1 MRAYKGFNKNL
12 QCRGFQYETGKTYEE
27 KSASLCREGFHACEA
42 PLNVFDYYP
51 PGEGS
56 RYCEVDLEGVTDER
70 KNDTKICGTKISVGA
85 EIGIRGLIKAHF
97 DYVREKVTESVAKGD
112 SEAVAVGNEKAATAG
127 DMGAA
132 TAGYRGA
139 ATAGYRG
146 AATAGDRGAATAGDR
161 GAATAG
167 DRGAATA
174 GYMGA
179 ATAGYRGAATAG
191 DMGAATSR
199 GRSRTGENGF
209 AIARGNCV
217 KASGGINAI
226 LVLAEEEEENCQIK
240 FWKAFVIDGKKY
252 KPGVWYTLDDYGEVV
267 EAEGEADE

>member
-1 MRAYKGFNKNL
+1 MKAYKGFDKEMK
-12 QCRGFQYETGKTYEE
+12 CRGFQYESGKEYETE
-27 KSASLCREGFHACEA
+27 KAELCKTGFHACEA

-70 KNDTKICGTKISVGA
+70 EDDTKICGTKISVGA

-127 DMGAA
+127 YM
-132 TAGYRGA
+132 
-139 ATAGYRG
+139 G
-146 AATAGDRGAATAGDR
+146 AATAGDR
-161 GAATAG
+161 
-167 DRGAATA
+167 
-174 GYMGA
+174 
-179 ATAGYRGAATAG
+179 
-191 DMGAATSR
+191 GAATSR

-209 AIARGNCV
+209 AIARGNGV

-226 LVLAEEEEENCQIK
+226 LVLAEEEEESYQIK

>member
-1 MRAYKGFNKNL
+1 MKAYKGFDKKMK
-12 QCRGFQYETGKTYEE
+12 CRGFQYESGKKYETE
-27 KSASLCREGFHACEA
+27 KAELCKTGFHACKV

-70 KNDTKICGTKISVGA
+70 EDDTKICGTKISVGA

-127 DMGAA
+127 YMGAA

-139 ATAGYRG
+139 ATAGY
-146 AATAGDRGAATAGDR
+146 
-161 GAATAG
+161 
-167 DRGAATA
+167 
-174 GYMGA
+174 
-179 ATAGYRGAATAG
+179 
-191 DMGAATSR
+191 MGAATSR
-199 GRSRTGENGF
+199 GRSCTGKNGF
-209 AIARGNCV
+209 AIARGNGV

-226 LVLAEEEEENCQIK
+226 LVLAEEEEESYQIK

>member
-1 MRAYKGFNKNL
+1 MKAYKGFDKEMK
-12 QCRGFQYETGKTYEE
+12 CRGFQYESGKEYETE
-27 KSASLCREGFHACEA
+27 KAELCETGFHACEA

-70 KNDTKICGTKISVGA
+70 ENDTKICGTKISVGA

-127 DMGAA
+127 N
-132 TAGYRGA
+132 Y
-139 ATAGYRG
+139 
-146 AATAGDRGAATAGDR
+146 

-174 GYMGA
+174 GY
-179 ATAGYRGAATAG
+179 R
-191 DMGAATSR
+191 GAATSR
-199 GRSRTGENGF
+199 GRSSTGKNGF
-209 AIARGNCV
+209 AIARGNGV
-217 KASGGINAI
+217 KASGGMNAI
-226 LVLAEEEEENCQIK
+226 LVLAEEEEESYQIK

-252 KPGVWYTLDDYGEVV
+252 KPHTWYSLDESGEVV
-267 EAEGEADE
+267 EDMQE

>member
-139 ATAGYRG
+139 ATAG
-146 AATAGDRGAATAGDR
+146 
-161 GAATAG
+161 
-167 DRGAATA
+167 
-174 GYMGA
+174 
-179 ATAGYRGAATAG
+179 

>member
-1 MRAYKGFNKNL
+1 MKAYKGFDKEMK
-12 QCRGFQYETGKTYEE
+12 CRGFQYKSGKEYETEKAELCKT
-27 KSASLCREGFHACEA
+27 GFHACEA

-70 KNDTKICGTKISVGA
+70 EDDTKICGTKISVGA

-132 TAGYRGA
+132 TAG
-139 ATAGYRG
+139 
-146 AATAGDRGAATAGDR
+146 
-161 GAATAG
+161 

-179 ATAGYRGAATAG
+179 ATAGY
-191 DMGAATSR
+191 MGAATSR

-209 AIARGNCV
+209 AIARGNGV
-217 KASGGINAI
+217 KASGGMNAI
-226 LVLAEEEEENCQIK
+226 LVLAEEEEESYQIK

>member
-1 MRAYKGFNKNL
+1 MKAYKGFDKEMK
-12 QCRGFQYETGKTYEE
+12 CRGFQYESGKEYETE
-27 KSASLCREGFHACEA
+27 KAELCKTGFHACEA

-70 KNDTKICGTKISVGA
+70 EDDTKICGTKISVGA

-127 DMGAA
+127 YM
-132 TAGYRGA
+132 
-139 ATAGYRG
+139 G
-146 AATAGDRGAATAGDR
+146 AATAGDR
-161 GAATAG
+161 
-167 DRGAATA
+167 
-174 GYMGA
+174 
-179 ATAGYRGAATAG
+179 
-191 DMGAATSR
+191 GAATSR

-209 AIARGNCV
+209 AIARGNGV

-226 LVLAEEEEENCQIK
+226 LVLAEEEEESYQIK

-252 KPGVWYTLDDYGEVV
+252 KPGVWYTPDDYGEVV

>member
-1 MRAYKGFNKNL
+1 MKAYKGFDKEMK
-12 QCRGFQYETGKTYEE
+12 CRGFQYESGKEYGTE
-27 KSASLCREGFHACEA
+27 KAELCKTGFHACEA

-70 KNDTKICGTKISVGA
+70 EDDTKICGTKISVGA

-127 DMGAA
+127 
-132 TAGYRGA
+132 
-139 ATAGYRG
+139 
-146 AATAGDRGAATAGDR
+146 
-161 GAATAG
+161 
-167 DRGAATA
+167 
-174 GYMGA
+174 
-179 ATAGYRGAATAG
+179 YRGAATAG

-199 GRSRTGENGF
+199 GRSRTGKNGF
-209 AIARGNCV
+209 AIARGNGV

-226 LVLAEEEEENCQIK
+226 LVLAEEEEESYQIK

>member
-1 MRAYKGFNKNL
+1 MKAYKGFDKEMK
-12 QCRGFQYETGKTYEE
+12 CRGFQYESGKEYETE
-27 KSASLCREGFHACEA
+27 KAELCKTGFHACEA

-70 KNDTKICGTKISVGA
+70 EDDTKICGTKISVGA

-127 DMGAA
+127 YM
-132 TAGYRGA
+132 
-139 ATAGYRG
+139 
-146 AATAGDRGAATAGDR
+146 
-161 GAATAG
+161 
-167 DRGAATA
+167 GAATA

-179 ATAGYRGAATAG
+179 ATAGDR
-191 DMGAATSR
+191 GAATSR

-209 AIARGNCV
+209 AIARGNGV

-226 LVLAEEEEENCQIK
+226 LVLAEEEEESYQIK

>member
-132 TAGYRGA
+132 T
-139 ATAGYRG
+139 
-146 AATAGDRGAATAGDR
+146 
-161 GAATAG
+161 
-167 DRGAATA
+167 
-174 GYMGA
+174 
-179 ATAGYRGAATAG
+179 
-191 DMGAATSR
+191 SR

>member
-1 MRAYKGFNKNL
+1 MKAYKGFDKEMK
-12 QCRGFQYETGKTYEE
+12 CRGFQYESGKEYETE
-27 KSASLCREGFHACEA
+27 KAELCETGFHACEA

-70 KNDTKICGTKISVGA
+70 ENDTKICGTKISVGA

-132 TAGYRGA
+132 TAG
-139 ATAGYRG
+139 
-146 AATAGDRGAATAGDR
+146 
-161 GAATAG
+161 

-179 ATAGYRGAATAG
+179 ATAGYMGAATAG
-191 DMGAATSR
+191 NMGAATSR
-199 GRSRTGENGF
+199 GRSRTGKNGF
-209 AIARGNCV
+209 AIARGNGV

-226 LVLAEEEEENCQIK
+226 LLLAEEEEESYQIK

>member
-1 MRAYKGFNKNL
+1 MKAYKGFDKEMK
-12 QCRGFQYETGKTYEE
+12 CRGFQYESGKEYETKKAE
-27 KSASLCREGFHACEA
+27 LCKTGFHACEA

-70 KNDTKICGTKISVGA
+70 ENDTKICGTKISVGA

-127 DMGAA
+127 
-132 TAGYRGA
+132 YRGA
-139 ATAGYRG
+139 ATAGHR
-146 AATAGDRGAATAGDR
+146 
-161 GAATAG
+161 
-167 DRGAATA
+167 
-174 GYMGA
+174 
-179 ATAGYRGAATAG
+179 
-191 DMGAATSR
+191 GAATSR
-199 GRSRTGENGF
+199 GRSCTGENGF
-209 AIARGNCV
+209 AIARGNGV
-217 KASGGINAI
+217 KASGGMNAI
-226 LVLAEEEEENCQIK
+226 LVLAEEEEESYQIK

>member
-1 MRAYKGFNKNL
+1 MKAYKGFDKEMK
-12 QCRGFQYETGKTYEE
+12 CRGFQYESGKEYETE
-27 KSASLCREGFHACEA
+27 KAELCKTGFHACEA

-70 KNDTKICGTKISVGA
+70 ENDTKICGTKISVGA

-127 DMGAA
+127 
-132 TAGYRGA
+132 
-139 ATAGYRG
+139 YRG
-146 AATAGDRGAATAGDR
+146 AATAGDRGAATAGDMGAAIAGYR

-167 DRGAATA
+167 DRGAAT
-174 GYMGA
+174 
-179 ATAGYRGAATAG
+179 
-191 DMGAATSR
+191 SR
-199 GRSRTGENGF
+199 GRSCTGKNGF
-209 AIARGNCV
+209 AIARGNGV
-217 KASGGINAI
+217 KASGGMNAI
-226 LVLAEEEEENCQIK
+226 LVLAEEEEESYQIK